1 MPEKNSQSMGIKND
15 ESITTKSNV
24 LKFIQKKIRQ
34 SKIEKIYDFRVI
46 DWLEDSTNILN
57 KIMSDFKSKYV
68 IVRSSALGED
78 SIDESLAGT
87 YETIQNV
94 KLSSRNLLKS
104 AINSVIKSYHNK
116 GNLNNNNQIL
126 IQNQTSGIVKSGV
139 IFSRS
144 DSSGKPY
151 YTINYEIGAT
161 TDGVTKGKI
170 NNVVKIFRKTNLNAL
185 PIDWKLLIKSV
196 KEIEKILKN
205 NNLVIEFGIKKNHQ
219 IVIFQAR
226 PNTTSKITENSHIE
240 KNLKRIID
248 QNKIRYKKFVKKY
261 SQYDTCLFSDMSDW
275 NPAEIIG
282 HNPNTLDYSLYEFL
296 IMNDVWLNG
305 RKKIGYQNVVPSK
318 LMEKFG
324 NKPYVNVILSF
335 NSMIP
340 NTIEAKIKKK
350 LVKFYVKKLLDRPY
364 LHDKIEFEI
373 LLSCFDLTLDSRL
386 KELENYNFSKNEID
400 TLKKQLIQF
409 TNKII
414 SDFSNISD
422 WCDNSIA
429 ILQKNRFE
437 HLSMLKKTS
446 CSHNDVLKTIQ
457 NLLTDCKRLGTLQ
470 FSTMARIAFIGSII
484 LQSFVKQGY
493 LNDHFVDGFMN
504 SIKTSLSEF
513 QADVNEFNSGKLARN
528 KFLKKYGH
536 LRPGTYDITA
546 TRYDQD
552 DSFFNEIKF
561 QRKKLKHKKFDSKKI
576 NRILSTNGI
585 ILGNTDFLHFVMTSL
600 TKREK
605 LKFEFTKNLSA
616 ALELLVKY
624 GNILEITR
632 EELSHIDIWNILKS
646 NKNVKSKELIF
657 KFLSKKIK
665 SNISKKIINDQLIL
679 PSIISSHKHFE
690 VIDYFI
696 AHPNFITK
704 QSIIGKLVKLDRS
717 KNERNVEEKIV
728 LLENADPGFDWIFSK
743 NISGLITKY
752 GGVASHMSI
761 RCSESKTPAAI
772 GCGDI
777 FYEKLLNSEVVKL
790 DCKNN
795 EILILTSAID
805 DEYAEVRKALKSIG
819 YIR

>member
-1 MPEKNSQSMGIKND
+1 MPEKNSQSMGVKND
-15 ESITTKSNV
+15 ESVTTKSNV

-151 YTINYEIGAT
+151 YTINYEIGAA

-318 LMEKFG
+318 LMEKVG

-457 NLLTDCKRLGTLQ
+457 NLLSDCKRLGTLQ

-632 EELSHIDIWNILKS
+632 EELSHIDIWSILKS
-646 NKNVKSKELIF
+646 NKNIKSKESIS

-679 PSIISSHKHFE
+679 PSIISSSKHFE

-704 QSIIGKLVKLDRS
+704 QSIIGKLVKLDHS
-717 KNERNVEEKIV
+717 KHERDVEEKIV

>member
-1 MPEKNSQSMGIKND
+1 MPEKNSQSMGVKND
-15 ESITTKSNV
+15 ESVTTKSNV

-151 YTINYEIGAT
+151 YTINYEIGAA

-457 NLLTDCKRLGTLQ
+457 NLLSDCKRLGTLQ
-470 FSTMARIAFIGSII
+470 VSTMARIAFIGSII

-632 EELSHIDIWNILKS
+632 EELSHIDIWSILKS
-646 NKNVKSKELIF
+646 NKNIKSKESIS

-679 PSIISSHKHFE
+679 PSIISSSKHFE

-704 QSIIGKLVKLDRS
+704 QSIIGKLVKLDHS
-717 KNERNVEEKIV
+717 KHERDVEEKIV